1 MQKQRIGLL
10 SIRTV
15 PELVEGKSPM
25 VVIFCQC
32 YEGKYKY
39 YRMRK
44 TIGHGYYKTHNK
56 FVPILTDGLEASRL
70 EFRQMPF
77 PKFDD
82 TKYQDGI

>member
-10 SIRTV
+10 SIRKARW
-15 PELVEGKSPM
+15 PINLLPM
-25 VVIFCQC
+25 RYIIC
-32 YEGKYKY
+32 
-39 YRMRK
+39 RMRK
-44 TIGHGYYKTHNK
+44 AIGHGYYKTHNK

>member
-1 MQKQRIGLL
+1 MQKQCVGLP

-25 VVIFCQC
+25 ADKSFANAMK
-32 YEGKYKY
+32 EKYKY

-70 EFRQMPF
+70 
-77 PKFDD
+77 
-82 TKYQDGI
+82 

>member
-10 SIRTV
+10 SIR
-15 PELVEGKSPM
+15 KARWPM
-25 VVIFCQC
+25 NLLPMRYIIC
-32 YEGKYKY
+32 
-39 YRMRK
+39 RMRNWPSGFE
-44 TIGHGYYKTHNK
+44 IIIN
-56 FVPILTDGLEASRL
+56 VVLPILTDGHEASRL